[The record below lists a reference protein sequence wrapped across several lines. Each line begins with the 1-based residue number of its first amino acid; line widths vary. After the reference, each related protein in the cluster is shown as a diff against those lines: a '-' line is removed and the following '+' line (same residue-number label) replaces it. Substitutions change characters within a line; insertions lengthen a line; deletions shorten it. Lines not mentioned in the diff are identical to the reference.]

1 MIKLN
6 VVSLMNI
13 NPQFLFNSSITFVVA
28 GLLLLF
34 KGFFLLGISGLIIA
48 ITSGIFWFMSGL
60 FEKFESNPT
69 ENESEENKD
78 EEGKGVLK
86 PF

>member
-1 MIKLN
+1 M
-6 VVSLMNI
+6 
-13 NPQFLFNSSITFVVA
+13 NPQVLFNSAITFGVA
-28 GLLLLF
+28 GLLLLL
-34 KGFFLLGISGLIIA
+34 KGFFLLGITGLIIA

-60 FEKFESNPT
+60 FEKFESSPPEV
-69 ENESEENKD
+69 ENNDDRD

>member
-1 MIKLN
+1 
-6 VVSLMNI
+6 MNI
-13 NPQFLFNSSITFVVA
+13 SPQFLFNSSITFVVA
-28 GLLLLF
+28 GFLLLF
-34 KGFFLLGISGLIIA
+34 KGFFLLGITGLIIA

-60 FEKFESNPT
+60 FEKFESTPP
-69 ENESEENKD
+69 EIESEDDKD